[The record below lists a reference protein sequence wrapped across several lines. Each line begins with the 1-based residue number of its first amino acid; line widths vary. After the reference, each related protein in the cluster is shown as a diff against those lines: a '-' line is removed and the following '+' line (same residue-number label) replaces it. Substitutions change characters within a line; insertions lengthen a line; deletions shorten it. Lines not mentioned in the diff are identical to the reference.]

1 METLLALFRG
11 VVHVHFLKL
20 CFFILSDTGSCGFFF
35 FLYSK
40 SIEWNWKISL
50 NVFTVSLKA
59 QKQKGCFWFLSGALW
74 QTRQHYEQLTSMEVK
89 AQTWENGHT
98 VLIVFSYVSVQTDFK
113 LLTYWFFQVPRKIRG
128 LKDYVQYSKR
138 NKAEFLGFSW
148 NSTKGRIFAEESQNW
163 QAADN

>member
-1 METLLALFRG
+1 
-11 VVHVHFLKL
+11 
-20 CFFILSDTGSCGFFF
+20 
-35 FLYSK
+35 
-40 SIEWNWKISL
+40 
-50 NVFTVSLKA
+50 
-59 QKQKGCFWFLSGALW
+59 
-74 QTRQHYEQLTSMEVK
+74 MEVK